1 MSDILSE
8 LIRSSFEEVP
18 VYKRPK
24 VRVAAGIVLAVII
37 GLVVCKHFAGPT
49 YSEADIQQ
57 QGLKA
62 KQGMEAW
69 YKAHPPI
76 TKYNNVGG
84 MKTSS
89 TLK

>member
-1 MSDILSE
+1 
-8 LIRSSFEEVP
+8 
-18 VYKRPK
+18 
-24 VRVAAGIVLAVII
+24 VAAGMVLAVIL
-37 GLVVCKHFAGPT
+37 GLVVCKQIAGPT

-62 KQGMEAW
+62 QQGMEAW

-76 TKYNNVGG
+76 ARNVGG

-89 TLK
+89 TLR